1 MCVRSLALRSLLF
14 EGYCPHTGRLI
25 GYAHDAFDMDV
36 IREMFLNNCPEKSK
50 EDEQEV
56 PDEDLSEEKNKGAT
70 SNGKEGVSL
79 GNHYM
84 VFMV

>member
-1 MCVRSLALRSLLF
+1 
-14 EGYCPHTGRLI
+14 
-25 GYAHDAFDMDV
+25 MDV

-70 SNGKEGVSL
+70 SNGQEGVSM
-79 GNHYM
+79 GKHYM
-84 VFMV
+84 VFMVQTWTDNGAAPSSFMVARYCLDS